1 MNKNSSASQNLSEA
15 LFDDVP
21 ENNLLT
27 ESNVANLAYSIR
39 VEENHIDNSFENNER
54 EYIIEESIYESSS
67 NILTLRN
74 VSKFDF
80 VICAK

>member
-1 MNKNSSASQNLSEA
+1 MSEA

-27 ESNVANLAYSIR
+27 ESNIANLSYSIR
-39 VEENHIDNSFENNER
+39 VEENHIDNSFENKER

-74 VSKFDF
+74 MSKFDF